1 MSIDNVAKGL
11 LSLLGAKIRL
21 ALLAA
26 TLLLGVADV
35 AVAAEEGPP
44 LQNSGANI
52 SDKVSLQRGAQLYF
66 NYCAGCHSLQYM
78 RYSRLAQDLE
88 LSEDEVT
95 QYLNFTGGAFGE
107 TIGHAMPKGVGDK
120 DIGSED
126 WFGVAPPDLSL
137 TGRVRGSDWIY
148 SYLLSFYP
156 DSSRPI
162 GWNNTVFP
170 NASMPNVLW
179 ERQGI
184 QQLRAIAHADEG
196 NEGTVAEEEGA
207 GHHGGPLFDVVTEG
221 TRTPEQFRSDARDIT
236 AFLEY
241 VGEPAALQRE
251 TYGIWVILFLLLF
264 TGVAYLLKAEYWKD
278 VH

>member
-1 MSIDNVAKGL
+1 MLGIKVKGL
-11 LSLLGAKIRL
+11 LLTGA
-21 ALLAA
+21 
-26 TLLLGVADV
+26 LLLGVAGS
-35 AVAAEEGPP
+35 ALASEEGPT
-44 LQNSGANI
+44 LLNSGANI

-78 RYSRLAQDLE
+78 RYARMADDLG
-88 LSEDEVT
+88 LSEEEVT
-95 QYLNFTGGAFGE
+95 KYLNFTGGAFGE

-120 DIGSED
+120 DVGSED

-137 TGRVRGSDWIY
+137 TARVRGSDWIY

-156 DSSRPI
+156 DPTRPI

-184 QQLRAIAHADEG
+184 QQLRAAAHNGDQ
-196 NEGTVAEEEGA
+196 VPEEETAAG
-207 GHHGGPLFDVVTEG
+207 GHHAGPVFDAVTPG
-221 TRTPEQFRSDARDIT
+221 TRTPDEFKGDARDIT

-251 TYGIWVILFLLLF
+251 AYGIWVILFLLLF

>member
-1 MSIDNVAKGL
+1 MLGMKARHVL
-11 LSLLGAKIRL
+11 LTGALLLGAAGSAL
-21 ALLAA
+21 AS
-26 TLLLGVADV
+26 
-35 AVAAEEGPP
+35 EEGPV

-52 SDKVSLQRGAQLYF
+52 SDQVSLQRGAQLYF
-66 NYCAGCHSLQYM
+66 NYCSGCHSLQYM
-78 RYSRLAQDLE
+78 RYARMADDLG
-88 LSEDEVT
+88 LSEEEVT

-107 TIGHAMPKGVGDK
+107 TIGHAMPKGLGDAEV
-120 DIGSED
+120 GSED

-137 TGRVRGSDWIY
+137 TARVRGSDWIY

-156 DSSRPI
+156 DPTRPI

-184 QQLRAIAHADEG
+184 QQLRATAHAAEG
-196 NEGTVAEEEGA
+196 SDAAPPEEETA
-207 GHHGGPLFDVVTEG
+207 ASGHHAGPVFDVVTAG
-221 TRTPEQFRSDARDIT
+221 TRSTEEFKGDARDIT

-241 VGEPAALQRE
+241 VGEPAGLQRE
-251 TYGIWVILFLLLF
+251 AYGIWVILFLLLF